1 MDKSIRVEMP
11 IKQNSL
17 VISKY
22 KTIGALKQRYNNL
35 LFVKYIFLDPKD
47 NKLKGINPKEEIP
60 LVANAY
66 LTVAGD
72 FNEIIELSKEL
83 VSSIEG

>member
-11 IKQNSL
+11 IKQNSI

-22 KTIGALKQRYNNL
+22 KTIGGLKKKYKNL
-35 LFVKYIFLDPKD
+35 FFIKYIFLDPKD
-47 NKLKGINPKEEIP
+47 NKLKGVNPPEEFP

-66 LTVAGD
+66 LTVAGNFD
-72 FNEIIELSKEL
+72 EIIKLSKEL
-83 VSSIEG
+83 TSPV